1 MIEFFSD
8 IPYNKIVISK
18 KYPDMLQR
26 EVSFSIKINGELFFQ
41 EPNFSIDEFIFF
53 VDDWMDKKTEE
64 MLYNAVDTDDNPL
77 ISFIKN
83 ENKWEIHSA
92 WELFECKEKFDRK
105 MIETA
110 IIQYKQRQ

>member
-1 MIEFFSD
+1 MLKSPLPVSFILIEFFSD

-64 MLYNAVDTDDNPL
+64 MQTSSEQTSKV
-77 ISFIKN
+77 
-83 ENKWEIHSA
+83 NKKSVI
-92 WELFECKEKFDRK
+92 EKVK
-105 MIETA
+105 THK
-110 IIQYKQRQ
+110 KQNSPF